1 MANSLSPAL
10 LSAQDNASRY
20 PLVEIK
26 AGQFAEDLPLVG
38 QRLDAQTLDQTGAA
52 SLLHSSGR
60 LIAAYTQ
67 DEFDVLNYPARSVKL
82 VYTDTQRVEFY
93 YADLFVATGSGKFYD
108 LSLTEMADGN
118 LVLAYVL
125 LDSSGKYNLKVAVF
139 SYDGSGVSQY
149 SIKSAQTFALYSPS
163 ICRTGSGYLV
173 TYIQDMTISATRGGT
188 YIGTN
193 DSLITIEVTADGTQ
207 TTAKFKWKKG
217 EGAWSS
223 EITMTGS
230 SQTITEGTT
239 ITFASGTYWAG
250 QKFWYSVTAARFA
263 TGTITVEGMP
273 LDGDTV
279 VMGDKTYTWRT
290 ILSTPAVANEVKID
304 TLGREICAENL
315 RCAITEG
322 TFEGTGAGVRYGT
335 GTVASTKASATRVER
350 SLTLTSLTAGTA
362 GNILTLT
369 VDGTRLKKTAFSGGA
384 ASVLGT
390 LYWTPGSKL
399 YKMTASAPGG
409 SWSSAVEPAISGIL
423 SSRKKLDTYL
433 LRQADGTLWLFFTYM
448 NAGDMDATAVYNLYY
463 SKSSD
468 DGATWSAAV
477 SLTSF
482 TVPSEIARRPAV
494 VQKLATQI
502 VLAYDS
508 VKTSLIMDKSSPYW
522 TDESSQAIRGLHFN
536 PSTRKLYAV
545 YGNNGVGNK
554 GIYGI
559 VRIDVDTWTLDRFW
573 NANTVP
579 AIPMF
584 FRENH
589 VFYCHGDGAVLAMIA
604 QDAQILVLDDSAN
617 TLRILSLEDNSTY
630 GLTQNVTNVP
640 WSSQYHTEYLGG
652 IQVDSAS
659 NMLYFAFLKTGNS
672 GVAKILTLDY
682 TQANPSCTVAT
693 TFTTYVF
700 DSTIPDVLDATADS
714 MVLDKE
720 NGYLIYCTKGLI
732 STNRWAGS
740 IRVFLLSGGGLYR
753 HYYYQDSLPN
763 FSYCGAGHPVI
774 VGGKLYAGQW
784 NYTTNYGQG
793 NYWGVLSVDLTSG
806 AVKWYLPSGI
816 IAGGPQ
822 DAQFRCLTA
831 TPTGTIVASCKAGV
845 ALLDTQTET
854 WSLINNTTTPGVF
867 PTGISDFGG
876 AAIAYD
882 AGNELIFLGVRDAS
896 SNSFTGVVAF
906 PAAGKIEQ
914 TQYVNAFYSG
924 GVWNFGTAAPLV
936 KGNRDYSAA
945 LAVDPATNGLYAFWT
960 RWNRSAG
967 EQLYWDKEAGMLD
980 LSAGLVRGQAI
991 EQKRSV
997 DGQPGKLTFSL
1008 DKGHLYDPHNQAS
1021 LLSRYLKKGKKITL
1035 RWGEKIDGV
1044 DTWQEGTSVYVL
1056 TGVKLSYKRG
1066 NYPVL
1071 SVECEDRRTL
1081 WENLGIVASQYYSG
1095 ITPDAALGNLLQSYA
1110 GVEQTELDL
1119 TAMGEEDEL
1128 YYQWLDTTVK
1138 AAVESI
1144 TNRYGYYMDVDLAD
1158 NTIKARRIAKD
1169 NPVDHVYASVTNLL
1183 EFSPDDSYSTLT
1195 NRVTVTGEGR
1205 TPLDVETAEESVGSE
1220 SGTLGFFQHKQVHR
1234 IYYSDDHQKRAVR
1247 PRMEITQ
1254 NVSSIGFKMGGQM
1267 KQWISAVDPEW
1278 HWVEVTSQGPNL
1290 MPVLL
1295 GAIAL
1300 FLLGKSQP
1308 PAVGMISEPA
1318 ETKRGSWMKDAGL
1331 YIALQCLAAVGNYAF
1346 TIHAC
1351 PIGQNYQT
1359 FEASANDLELQNDL
1373 RGTVIETRIDDPL
1386 VYDASQAQQV
1396 AQRELWILQAQRR
1409 RVKFS
1414 KTVHLQD
1421 DAGDTLQ
1428 IPHPYTGALLTLFVT
1443 NLTRRMTIPSGS
1455 GSGEYTDSLEG
1466 WVL

>member
-1 MANSLSPAL
+1 MANVLSAAL
-10 LSAQDNASRY
+10 LAAQDSASRY
-20 PLVEIK
+20 PIVEIK
-26 AGQFAEDLPLVG
+26 AGQFADDLPLAG
-38 QRLDAQTLDQTGAA
+38 QRLNAETLDQTGAV
-52 SLLHSSGR
+52 SITHSSGR
-60 LIAAYTQ
+60 LIAVYTQ
-67 DEFDVLNYPARSVKL
+67 DEFDTINYPARSAKL
-82 VYTDTQRVEFY
+82 VYTDPQRVEFH
-93 YADLFVATGSGKFYD
+93 YADLFSTTGSGKFYD

-118 LVLAYVL
+118 LALAYVL
-125 LDSSGKYNLKVAVF
+125 LDSSGKYNLKVATF
-139 SYDGSGVSQY
+139 SYDGSGVIQY
-149 SIKSAQTFALYSPS
+149 SIKSGQTLSVYSPS
-163 ICRTGSGYLV
+163 ICRTGTGYLA
-173 TYIQDMTISATRGGT
+173 TYIQDIAISATRSGT
-188 YIGTN
+188 YTGTD
-193 DSLITIEVTADGTQ
+193 DSTIYIEVTADGTQ

-217 EGAWSS
+217 DGAWSS

-230 SQTITEGTT
+230 AQAITEGTNV
-239 ITFASGTYWAG
+239 TFAAGTYWTG
-250 QKFWYSVTAARFA
+250 QKFWYTVTAARFA
-263 TGTITVEGMP
+263 VGSIIVEGMP

-279 VMGDKTYTWRT
+279 VIGDKTYTWRT
-290 ILSTPAVANEVKID
+290 TLSSPAVANEVKID

-315 RCAITEG
+315 RCAITAG
-322 TFEGTGAGVRYGT
+322 TYEGTGAGVRYGT
-335 GTVASTKASATRVER
+335 ETVASTKASAARNDRTLA
-350 SLTLTSLTAGTA
+350 LTALTAGTA

-399 YKMTASAPGG
+399 YKTTASVPGG
-409 SWSSAVEPAISGIL
+409 SWSIAVEPAISGVL
-423 SSRKKLDTYL
+423 SSRKKLDTCL
-433 LRQADGTLWLFFTYM
+433 FRQADGTIWLFFTYM
-448 NAGDMDATAVYNLYY
+448 SAGDTDGTAVYNLYY
-463 SKSSD
+463 SKSAD
-468 DGATWSAAV
+468 DGATWGAAV

-482 TVPSEIARRPAV
+482 TAPSEIARRPAA
-494 VQKLATQI
+494 VQKLAAEI

-508 VKTSLIMDKSSPYW
+508 VRTSLVMDKSSPYW
-522 TDESSQAIRGLHFN
+522 TDESSQAIKYLYFN
-536 PSTRKLYAV
+536 PSKRKLYAV
-545 YGNNGVGNK
+545 YGNTSTGTKAV
-554 GIYGI
+554 YGI
-559 VRIDVDTWTLDRFW
+559 VRIDVDTWAIDRFW
-573 NANTVP
+573 NGNTVP
-579 AIPMF
+579 AIPQF

-589 VFYCHGDGAVLAMIA
+589 VFYCHGNGTVLALLA

-617 TLRILSLEDNSTY
+617 SMRILSLEDNSNY
-630 GLTQNVTNVP
+630 GLTQNVANVP
-640 WSSQYHTEYLGG
+640 WSSTYHWEYLAGV
-652 IQVDSAS
+652 QVDSDT
-659 NMLYFAFLKTGNS
+659 NTLYFGFMKTGNS
-672 GVAKILTLDY
+672 CTAQILTLDY
-682 TQANPSCTVAT
+682 TQANPSCTVFT
-693 TFTTYVF
+693 TFTTDIF
-700 DSTIPDVLDATADS
+700 SATIPDTIDTMGDS
-714 MVLDKE
+714 MVLNKA
-720 NGYLIYCTKGLI
+720 NGYLIYCTKGLVGGI
-732 STNRWAGS
+732 SWSGS

-753 HYYYQDSLPN
+753 HYYYQDSLTN
-763 FSYCGAGHPVI
+763 FPYYGAVNPVI

-784 NYTTNYGQG
+784 LYTTNYGQS
-793 NYWGVLSVDLTSG
+793 NYWGVVSVDLASG
-806 AVKWYLPSGI
+806 AAKWYLPSGI
-816 IAGGPQ
+816 ISGGPQ
-822 DAQFRCLTA
+822 DAQFRSLTA
-831 TPTGTIVASCKAGV
+831 TSNGNIIASCKGGV
-845 ALLDTQTET
+845 ALLDTQAET
-854 WSLINNTTTPGVF
+854 WSLINNATTPGVF
-867 PTGISDFGG
+867 PTGISEFSGSS
-876 AAIAYD
+876 IAYD
-882 AGNELIFLGVRDAS
+882 SGNELIFMGVRDPT
-896 SNSFTGVVAF
+896 NQFTGVVAF
-906 PAAGKIEQ
+906 PVAGKIEQ
-914 TQYVNAFYSG
+914 TQYIDALYSG
-924 GVWNFGTAAPLV
+924 GVWNFGAPAPLV
-936 KGNRDYSAA
+936 KGSRDYSAT
-945 LAVDPATNGLYAFWT
+945 LAVDPATSGLYAFWT
-960 RWNRSAG
+960 RWNSSVG
-967 EQLYWDKEAGMLD
+967 EQLYWDKEAGMLN

-991 EQKRSV
+991 EQTRSI

-1035 RWGEKIDGV
+1035 RWGDKIDGV
-1044 DTWQEGTSVYVL
+1044 DYWQEGTSVYVL

-1066 NYPVL
+1066 NYPVI

-1081 WENLGIVASQYYSG
+1081 WENLGIVASVYYSG
-1095 ITPDAALGNLLQSYA
+1095 ITPDSALGNLLQSFA
-1110 GVEQTELDL
+1110 GVEQTDLDL
-1119 TAMGEEDEL
+1119 SAMSGENVL

-1144 TNRYGYYMDVDLAD
+1144 TNRYGYYMDVSLAD
-1158 NTIKARRIAKD
+1158 DTVRARRIAK
-1169 NPVDHVYASVTNLL
+1169 NNSVDHVYGSAANLL
-1183 EFSPDDSYSTLT
+1183 EFSPDDSYSNLT

-1205 TPLDVETAEESVGSE
+1205 TPLDVETAEESIGSE

-1247 PRMEITQ
+1247 PRLEITQ
-1254 NVSSIGFKMGGQM
+1254 SVSSIGFKMGGQM
-1267 KQWISAVDPEW
+1267 KQWISAVDPQW

-1443 NLTRRMTIPSGS
+1443 NLTRRMTLPSGS